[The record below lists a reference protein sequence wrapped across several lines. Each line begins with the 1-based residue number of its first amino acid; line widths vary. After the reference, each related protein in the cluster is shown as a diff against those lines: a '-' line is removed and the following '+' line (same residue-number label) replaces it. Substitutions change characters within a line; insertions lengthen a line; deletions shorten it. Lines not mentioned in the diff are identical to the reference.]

1 MPKSNPDNLDRF
13 KSTPVWSAGFTLI
26 EILIALAII
35 GLLAAISFPAYN
47 TYLDK
52 AKLTVAINTL
62 STVRRAIDDY
72 YSHNSVYP
80 PAIDMATGEDGNG
93 KLVLNSDMLAD
104 FKKNLFSLES
114 YSSPSIADYTLIAR
128 ANDKNHTILVLTP
141 GKVVTQGP

>member
-1 MPKSNPDNLDRF
+1 MSKSNPDNLDRF
-13 KSTPVWSAGFTLI
+13 KSIPTGSSGFTMI
-26 EILIALAII
+26 EILVALVVI
-35 GLLAAISFPAYN
+35 GLLTAISLPFYN
-47 TYLDK
+47 NYLDK

-72 YSHNSVYP
+72 YSLNSAYP

-93 KLVLNSDMLAD
+93 KVVLDSELLAD

-114 YSSPSIADYTLIAR
+114 YSSLTLADYTLTAR
-128 ANDKNHTILVLTP
+128 ANDRNHTIIVLTP